1 MPRVQ
6 RLTFD
11 LDDTL
16 WEVTPVLIEAERS
29 VRRFLK
35 TNCPLVLE
43 KFNTEDFIALRRKL
57 FADEPDLRHQ
67 ISQLRIR
74 AMQIALQESGY
85 NEQQAQQFSQ
95 QAFQVFIDARHAV
108 DYFDGVIDSLAEL
121 HAGYQL
127 GVLTNG
133 NADINR
139 LDIKPYFKFAIAA
152 EHINA
157 SKPAP
162 DHFHKAMQLTG
173 VVAEEMIHI
182 GDHPEHDIYGAQQLG
197 IKTIWVNL
205 NNQQWPDAEPPT
217 AEVQSF
223 AKLAA
228 AVARIERGE
237 VLEG

>member
-1 MPRVQ
+1 MSRIQ
-6 RLTFD
+6 LLTFD

-35 TNCPLVLE
+35 SNCPLVLE

-57 FADEPDLRHQ
+57 FATEPDLRHQ
-67 ISQLRIR
+67 ISLLRVR
-74 AMQIALQESGY
+74 AMQIAMQESGY
-85 NEQQAQQFSQ
+85 SEQQAQQFSQ
-95 QAFQVFIDARHAV
+95 EAFQVFIDARHAV
-108 DYFDGVIDSLAEL
+108 TYFDDVIESLEEL
-121 HAGYQL
+121 HTSYQL

-133 NADINR
+133 NADISR

-162 DHFHKAMQLTG
+162 DHFHKAMQLTR
-173 VVAEEMIHI
+173 VAAEEMIHI
-182 GDHPEHDIYGAQQLG
+182 GDHPEHDIFGAQQLG

-205 NNQQWPDAEPPT
+205 NKQQWPDAEPPT
-217 AEVQSF
+217 AEVQGFSE
-223 AKLAA
+223 LAA
-228 AVARIERGE
+228 TVARIERGE
-237 VLEG
+237 V

>member
-1 MPRVQ
+1 MARVQ
-6 RLTFD
+6 LLTFD

-16 WEVTPVLIEAERS
+16 WAVQPVLVEAERS
-29 VRRFLK
+29 VSQFLQA
-35 TNCPLVLE
+35 NCPQVL
-43 KFNTEDFIALRRKL
+43 KKLKTEDFIELRRQL
-57 FADEPDLRHQ
+57 FASEPELRHQ

-85 NEQQAQQFSQ
+85 DEQQAQQLSL
-95 QAFQVFIDARHAV
+95 QAFQVFIEARHAV
-108 DYFDGVIDSLAEL
+108 TYFDGVIDSLKTL
-121 HAGYQL
+121 HARYQL

-139 LDIKPYFKFAIAA
+139 LEIKSYFKFAVAA

-162 DHFHKAMQLTG
+162 DHFYRAMQLSG
-173 VVAEEMIHI
+173 VAAEEMIHI

-205 NNQQWPDAEPPT
+205 NGQQWPDAEPPT
-217 AEVQSF
+217 AEVQKLSD
-223 AKLAA
+223 LAA
-228 AVARIERGE
+228 TVASIERDNIRS
-237 VLEG
+237 

>member
-1 MPRVQ
+1 MARVQ
-6 RLTFD
+6 LLTFD

-16 WEVTPVLIEAERS
+16 WAVHPVLAAAERS
-29 VRRFLK
+29 VRRFLQA
-35 TNCPLVLE
+35 NCPLVLE
-43 KFNTEDFIALRRKL
+43 RLNTEDFIELRRKL
-57 FADEPDLRHQ
+57 FIREPELRHQ

-85 NEQQAQQFSQ
+85 AEQRAQQLAL
-95 QAFQVFIDARHAV
+95 QAFQVFIEARHAV
-108 DYFDGVIDSLAEL
+108 TYFDGVIDSLETL
-121 HAGYQL
+121 QESYQL

-139 LDIKPYFKFAIAA
+139 LQIKPYFKFAVAA

-162 DHFHKAMQLTG
+162 DHFHKAMQLSG
-173 VVAEEMIHI
+173 VAAEEMIHI

-205 NNQQWPDAEPPT
+205 EGQQWPDAAPPT
-217 AEVQSF
+217 AEVQKLSD
-223 AKLAA
+223 LAA
-228 AVARIERGE
+228 TVAKIERDE
-237 VLEG
+237 A

>member
-1 MPRVQ
+1 MPRV
-6 RLTFD
+6 RLLTFD

-16 WEVTPVLIEAERS
+16 WEVTPVLIEAEHS

-35 TNCPLVLE
+35 NHCPLVLE
-43 KFNTEDFIALRRKL
+43 KFSTEDFIALRRRL

-74 AMQIALQESGY
+74 AMQLALQESGY
-85 NEQQAQQFSQ
+85 DERQAQQFSQ
-95 QAFQVFIDARHAV
+95 QAFQVFIEARHAV
-108 DYFDGVIDSLAEL
+108 DYFDGVIDSLEEL
-121 HAGYQL
+121 HTRYQL

-139 LDIKPYFKFAIAA
+139 LDIRPYFKFAIAA

-162 DHFHKAMQLTG
+162 DHFHEAMQRSRVT
-173 VVAEEMIHI
+173 AEEMIHI

-205 NNQQWPDAEPPT
+205 NNQQWPDTEPPT

-223 AKLAA
+223 SELATT
-228 AVARIERGE
+228 VARVERGE
-237 VLEG
+237 V

>member
-1 MPRVQ
+1 MSRVQ
-6 RLTFD
+6 LLTFD

-16 WEVTPVLIEAERS
+16 WEVHPVLVAAERS
-29 VRRFLK
+29 VRQFLQA
-35 TNCPLVLE
+35 NCPLVLE
-43 KFNTEDFIALRRKL
+43 QFKTEDFIELRRKL
-57 FADEPDLRHQ
+57 FADEPELRHQ

-85 NEQQAQQFSQ
+85 DEPQAQQLSL
-95 QAFQVFIDARHAV
+95 QAFEVFIEARHAV
-108 DYFDGVIDSLAEL
+108 AYFDGVVDSLEAL
-121 HAGYQL
+121 HNQYQL

-139 LDIKPYFKFAIAA
+139 LDIKPYFKFAVAA

-162 DHFHKAMQLTG
+162 DHFHKALQLSG
-173 VVAEEMIHI
+173 VAAEEMIHI

-197 IKTIWVNL
+197 IKTIWVNY

-217 AEVQSF
+217 TEVQKFSE
-223 AKLAA
+223 LAA
-228 AVARIERGE
+228 AVAKIERGDA
-237 VLEG
+237 